1 MPPFAPGSREQ
12 REAFKDVR
20 FSAREV
26 RFRNERL
33 GGLNLTADADYA
45 AALEEVNQQLRTAVN
60 NIVPRVSRA
69 LAEDLR
75 GGKSAWP
82 VRTGYSRSQ
91 FAGTARGIENV
102 ASYAIDVEQR
112 GTPAERYVRDNIQ
125 DAVEQLS
132 RNDRLLR
139 D

>member
-33 GGLNLTADADYA
+33 GGLNLTADADYV
-45 AALEEVNQQLRTAVN
+45 AALEAVNQQLETAVN

-139 D
+139 E

>member
-12 REAFKDVR
+12 RQAFEKVR
-20 FSAREV
+20 LSAREV
-26 RFRNERL
+26 KFRNERL
-33 GGLNLTADADYA
+33 GGLNLTADVDYV
-45 AALEEVNQQLRTAVN
+45 AALEEVNRELETAVN

-91 FAGTARGIENV
+91 FAGTVRGIENV
-102 ASYAIDVEQR
+102 ASYAVDVEQR
-112 GTPAERYVRDNIQ
+112 GTPAENYVRDNLQ
-125 DAVEQLS
+125 DVVEQLS